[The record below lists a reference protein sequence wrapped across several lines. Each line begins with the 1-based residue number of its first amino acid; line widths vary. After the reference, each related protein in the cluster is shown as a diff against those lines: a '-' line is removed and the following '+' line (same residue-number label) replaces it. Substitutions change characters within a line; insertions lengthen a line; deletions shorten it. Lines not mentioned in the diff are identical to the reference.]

1 VYGNRLRISRDYSGR
16 IERVDNGVGRS
27 LFLRYEL
34 GHIVAVDY
42 QIQRAK
48 GYEPYV
54 WVTEQSVVSYTYDDL
69 GQLVSATNA
78 VGESE

>member
-1 VYGNRLRISRDYSGR
+1 GDLPDELVLAQSSRFYHFVMGSLTAISDAYGNRLRISRDYSGR

-48 GYEPYV
+48 GYEPY
-54 WVTEQSVVSYTYDDL
+54 
-69 GQLVSATNA
+69 
-78 VGESE
+78 